1 MELESTQE
9 SLLPAYLASF
19 DHLIGDARTGV
30 TFGEIVK
37 GIIGAG
43 SRVCQQIAGSSVILS
58 EAKDGARRVRRMV
71 KGKSTKR
78 SEIDAETA
86 TAAPRERGI
95 THLSEVDEEELWLIA
110 DMSELRKPDLSETHL
125 RNRLLKAL
133 RVSSLRIGGAICCTT
148 SVCLMLVWSPRNHPD
163 Q

>member
-1 MELESTQE
+1 MVYNGWTLFLGGNVEMELEVRQE

-19 DHLIGDARTGV
+19 GHLIGDARTEV

-43 SRVCQQIAGSSVILS
+43 SLICQRIAASSAILS

-78 SEIDAETA
+78 SEIDAETV
-86 TAAPRERGI
+86 TVAPRERGI
-95 THLSEVDEEELWLIA
+95 THYA
-110 DMSELRKPDLSETHL
+110 
-125 RNRLLKAL
+125 
-133 RVSSLRIGGAICCTT
+133 RVVT
-148 SVCLMLVWSPRNHPD
+148 P
-163 Q
+163 